1 MNDLKAAPRTLEAS
15 RSTYVPVMDGFRGLA
30 VLWIVLGHVRWR
42 LGAPPPTDIDPLNYL
57 FTASYFGVDLLFVV
71 SGFVLFLP
79 AVLND
84 GSLGSGKAYALRRAA
99 RIVPAFYA
107 AMVLSYLVALK
118 LGEVRGGV
126 GAWLSHA
133 LFLSQHAHPRED
145 LGFGVNSPIWTMS
158 VEVIFYAALPLFAR
172 WYYRHPFT
180 GLGIAVA
187 ITEGWH
193 ILTIRLPDVL
203 AALNVTWT
211 GTEEAQ
217 YRMAHAFPGF
227 ATQFAVGMTA
237 AWVFA
242 RVRAN
247 PIDDYRRLFPAVAAV
262 SALGILAIAG
272 MRQWEVA
279 HGTAGLY
286 DHWIRTL
293 DRSLI
298 FGALVCATALSP
310 LRTQWVAGNDASR
323 FLGTV
328 CYGAYLSHLPLIY
341 LLVPALGLQAGEATA
356 GDLVLLSAV
365 VVPLS
370 VAIGIVSYTFL
381 EEPFRQLVRRRRR
394 RRPAASTR
402 TRRAVALAEAQ
413 G

>member
-1 MNDLKAAPRTLEAS
+1 MNDPTAIQRTLQTPGP
-15 RSTYVPVMDGFRGLA
+15 TYVPVMDGFRGLA

-42 LGAPPPTDIDPLNYL
+42 LGAPPPTDIAPLNYV

-79 AVLND
+79 AVMNG
-84 GSLGSGKAYALRRAA
+84 GSLGEGKAYALRRAA

-107 AMVLSYLVALK
+107 AMILSYLVALK
-118 LGEVRGGV
+118 LGDVRGGV

-158 VEVIFYAALPLFAR
+158 VEVVFYAALPFVAR
-172 WYYRHPFT
+172 WYYRHPFL

-193 ILTIRLPDVL
+193 VLTTRLPDVL
-203 AALNVTWT
+203 HAMNMTWT
-211 GTEEAQ
+211 ATEEAQ

-237 AWVFA
+237 AWIFA
-242 RVRAN
+242 RAKAQ
-247 PIDDYRRLFPAVAAV
+247 PIDEYRRLFPAVAAA
-262 SALGILAIAG
+262 SALGIMAIAG
-272 MRQWEVA
+272 LRGWEVA
-279 HGTAGLY
+279 HGGAGVY
-286 DHWIRTL
+286 DHWVRTL
-293 DRSLI
+293 DRSLV

-310 LRTQWVAGNDASR
+310 LRTQWVVGNGASR

-341 LLVPALGLQAGEATA
+341 LLIPALGLGAGEATVA
-356 GDLVLLSAV
+356 DLLFLSAV

-370 VAIGIVSYTFL
+370 VAIGIVSYAFL

-394 RRPAASTR
+394 S
-402 TRRAVALAEAQ
+402 RRAGPRSSHRPVALAGAQ